1 MIAIRALSHQHSI
14 STLCRVLKV
23 NRSTYYKFL
32 NHRPSAREIEN
43 TEIRSRIL
51 EIYAASDK
59 RLGAHKIQIC
69 LQRDYCIHIIVG
81 RVYRLMKTM
90 NLPKMSTIKPPRP
103 RHFSQNI
110 ACENILA
117 QNFDQPEPNLVWVS
131 DFTYLR
137 VAGRFYY
144 LCVILDLFSRKV
156 IAYRVSPKMDRFLA
170 IDTLRDAVAARNPS
184 PGLIFHSDRGSQF
197 TSDDFRRVLD
207 EFHFVQSFSA
217 KGHPYDNAVVECFF
231 KYLKKEE
238 TDRRSYQSLDQL
250 KRSLFS
256 YINGFYNS
264 LRPHSH
270 NRDLSPIQRENLFFS

>member
-1 MIAIRALSHQHSI
+1 MQALSHQHSI

-32 NHRPSAREIEN
+32 NHHPSGREIEN

-59 RLGAHKIQIC
+59 RIGAHKIQIC
-69 LQRDYCIHIIVG
+69 LQRDYCIHISVG

-90 NLPKMSTIKPPRP
+90 NLPKMRTIKPPRP
-103 RHFSQNI
+103 RHHSSPSVSRK
-110 ACENILA
+110 NILA
-117 QNFDQPEPNLVWVS
+117 QNFDQPKPNLVWVS

-137 VAGRFYY
+137 AGGKFYY

-170 IDTLRDAVAARNPS
+170 IDTLRDAVAARNPFN
-184 PGLIFHSDRGSQF
+184 GLIFHTDQGSQF
-197 TSDDFRRVLD
+197 ASLDFRKVLD
-207 EFHFVQSFSA
+207 EYNFVQSFSA

-238 TDRRSYQSLDQL
+238 TNRHSYQSLDQL
-250 KRSLFS
+250 KRCLFS

-270 NRDLSPIQRENLFFS
+270 NSGLSPVQRENLFFR